1 MAENTRPVMN
11 IRRGMVRVR
20 TKGRASEKSLI
31 FTTHR
36 TARHKIW
43 IRVYKCIRIV
53 FTCTNDMRRTPDM
66 GKIAKCMAA
75 LS

>member
-1 MAENTRPVMN
+1 MK

-36 TARHKIW
+36 TARHKTW
-43 IRVYKCIRIV
+43 IRVNKCIRNV
-53 FTCTNDMRRTPDM
+53 FTCTNDTRRTTD
-66 GKIAKCMAA
+66 G
-75 LS
+75 

>member
-1 MAENTRPVMN
+1 MTENTLPVMS

-36 TARHKIW
+36 MARHKIW
-43 IRVYKCIRIV
+43 IRVNKCIRIV
-53 FTCTNDMRRTPDM
+53 FTCTKDQRRTID
-66 GKIAKCMAA
+66 K
-75 LS
+75 S